1 MCSLVATEE
10 AWARTARAVQG
21 HEVIPMTTASDQML
35 LWGSEIEMRISTMI
49 EGIARTTLVAP
60 MRSSS
65 NQPPM

>member
-1 MCSLVATEE
+1 
-10 AWARTARAVQG
+10 
-21 HEVIPMTTASDQML
+21 MTTASDQML

-60 MRSSS
+60 MSSSS